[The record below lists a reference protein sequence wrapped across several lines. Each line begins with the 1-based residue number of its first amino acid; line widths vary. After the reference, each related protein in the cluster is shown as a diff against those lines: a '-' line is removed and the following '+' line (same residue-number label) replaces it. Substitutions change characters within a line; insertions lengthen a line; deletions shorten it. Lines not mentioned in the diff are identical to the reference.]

1 MFRRLVHVLVLLLGV
16 TLPLSA
22 QELRGIVA
30 RDSSGAPAAGVLVE
44 AVGGADRARVGTTLT
59 DARGYFIL
67 PLPADVPVTVRALR
81 VGFRPTEFG
90 RFTLGV
96 GETRTEQFVL
106 TGDAVVLERIVV
118 MSQSA
123 CGAPNASARLVATL
137 LDEARKALRS
147 TQVASMRGRLSAEW
161 SVATQVT
168 TLEGT
173 PITAPTVRQ
182 SQSSTDR
189 PFVSLSPDSLA
200 RVGYLETHENTY
212 TYFAPGAEV
221 LLSEEFVAA
230 HCFQAVPRTSD
241 DREWIGLAFNPAQS
255 RRGIVGIQGTLWVDR
270 PTAELRRLDYSYVNL
285 PRDLASTPAGGNV
298 EFLRLPSG
306 VWLVNRWSIRMPRP
320 TETEE
325 AVFRNGLRRAGTT
338 IVRRINSM
346 EIASG
351 EVREIRAGN
360 DVIFTQETAMATTEV
375 ERSAASIASL
385 CSAPLGPDEGVLWGR
400 VLDTDQRPVAGARL
414 GFEWRPNTRWI
425 AAWQRTW
432 ETRTATVTTESDG
445 SWFVC
450 AVLRD
455 APVKVT
461 VTAATGESKTVYLR
475 VGAQGTEG
483 GKDLV
488 FGAAGGAQRS
498 AQGGAA
504 GRAAQIVGA
513 VDGRVLDSLRTG
525 GPWAGA
531 TVRVLGTEREVL
543 TGAEGRFRIDS
554 LPPGEYELSV
564 WDDDLLLLN
573 LPLPSAVAR
582 VRADG
587 GVDPVVLT
595 TLSPN
600 ALFAQQCGRAR
611 LDGEAVLMGEVRD
624 LAAAR
629 RSGLEVRGV
638 WARMTVAQG
647 VSEREEHVVVDTTDA
662 RGRFTLCGVPSDG
675 EAEQRDG
682 VARYG
687 SGTISL
693 QAADATLASG
703 VIAVQLGGAAL
714 RRRDLIVGTAQDLG
728 RIQGRV
734 LDPLGKPIAE
744 ATVVLGG
751 ADGPTTRTDS
761 LGRWAL
767 DRVRTHSTELA
778 IRALGFTP
786 EVRELDPLGGRLT
799 GGEIR
804 LQRAP
809 QVLAAR
815 TITGRAGDLGYRA
828 AFEDR
833 KRTYAFGTFM
843 DDSLLARQ
851 PVVTPMFVIRQIP
864 KARQS
869 TAGQYF
875 TSQSPFSTNIM
886 PPGKTKIGF
895 EVDRG
900 FSAMSLCFPRWF
912 VDGVD
917 FGVISAEEEE
927 LYIRQAKRIEA
938 YKAGLAPAQYND
950 FDGCGVMLIWTR

>member
-1 MFRRLVHVLVLLLGV
+1 MLRRIAHALTAILFIALDLG
-16 TLPLSA
+16 A

-30 RDSSGAPAAGVLVE
+30 RDSTGSPAAGVLVE
-44 AVGGADRARVGTTLT
+44 AVGVSDRARLATTLT

-67 PLPADVPVTVRALR
+67 PLPAGAPASVRALR

-90 RFTLGV
+90 NFTLAA
-96 GETRTEQFVL
+96 GETRTERFVL
-106 TGDAVVLERIVV
+106 TGDAVVLERVMVV
-118 MSQSA
+118 TQSA
-123 CGAPNASARLVATL
+123 CGAPSASGRLVATL
-137 LDEARKALRS
+137 LDEARKAIRS
-147 TQVASMRGRLSAEW
+147 TQTSSMRGRLNAEW
-161 SVATQVT
+161 SVATQLT
-168 TLEGT
+168 TLEGN
-173 PITAPTVRQ
+173 PITAATVRQ

-189 PFVSLSPDSLA
+189 PFVSLPPDSLA

-212 TYFAPGAEV
+212 TYFAPGPEV
-221 LLSEEFVAA
+221 LLSEDFVEA

-241 DREWIGLAFNPAQS
+241 DREWVGLAFRPAVS
-255 RRGIVGIQGTLWVDR
+255 RRGIVGIQGTLWLDR

-285 PRDLASTPAGGNV
+285 PRDLAGTPAGGNV

-306 VWLVNRWSIRMPRP
+306 VWLANRWSIRMPRP
-320 TETEE
+320 TDTEE
-325 AVFRNGLRRAGTT
+325 TAFRRGLRAAPST

-346 EIASG
+346 EVASG

-360 DVIFTQETAMATTEV
+360 DVIFTQESAIASTELT
-375 ERSAASIASL
+375 RSDASIASL
-385 CSAPLGPDEGVLWGR
+385 CSAPLGADEGVLWGR
-400 VLDTDQRPVAGARL
+400 VLDAEQRPVAGARL

-425 AAWQRTW
+425 AAWQRSW

-461 VTAATGESKTVYLR
+461 VSAATGETKSVYLR
-475 VGAQGTEG
+475 VGALGTEG
-483 GKDLV
+483 GKDIVL
-488 FGAAGGAQRS
+488 GATR
-498 AQGGAA
+498 
-504 GRAAQIVGA
+504 RAEQVVGTL
-513 VDGRVLDSLRTG
+513 DGRVIDSLRTG

-531 TVRVLGTEREVL
+531 TVRVLGTGREVE
-543 TGAEGRFRIDS
+543 TSAEGRFRIDS

-564 WDDDLLLLN
+564 WDDDLLLFN
-573 LPLPSAVAR
+573 LPLPASVVR
-582 VRADG
+582 VRPDG

-595 TLSPN
+595 TVSPN

-638 WARMTVAQG
+638 WSRMTVAQG
-647 VSEREEHVVVDTTDA
+647 VSEREEYAVVDTTDA

-675 EAEQRDG
+675 EVEQRDG

-693 QAADATLASG
+693 QAASATLASG

-734 LDPLGKPIAE
+734 LDPLGKPIPD

-751 ADGPTTRTDS
+751 VDGPSTRTDS
-761 LGRWAL
+761 LGRWVL

-786 EVRELDPLGGRLT
+786 ALRELDPLGGRLT

-804 LQRAP
+804 LERAP

-815 TITGRAGDLGYRA
+815 TITGRAGDLGYRQ

-833 KRTYAFGTFM
+833 KRSYAFGTFM

-864 KARQS
+864 KARH
-869 TAGQYF
+869 F
-875 TSQSPFSTNIM
+875 TGGAFKRNPNGLLEIM

-900 FSAMSLCFPRWF
+900 GPQGAMSLCFPRWF

-917 FGVISAEEEE
+917 FGVISGEEEE
-927 LYIRQAKRIEA
+927 LYIRQAKRIEV
-938 YKAGLAPAQYND
+938 YKASLAPPQYND
-950 FDGCGVMLIWTR
+950 FDGCGVILVWTR